1 MDNIKIG
8 TRASKLAVWQAEQV
22 QTLLQT
28 INISSSIIKIKSSG
42 DKDLSKPVYELGI
55 TGVFTKEI
63 DLALLNNEIDIA
75 VHSLKDVP
83 TKLPLGVMQGAVLQ
97 RGSELDII
105 IPNKALK
112 SKENT
117 IATGS
122 LRRKAQ
128 WLNKFKTDNIVE
140 IRGNVQTRLRKLN
153 ENNWNGTIMAK
164 AGLERLD
171 ILPKDYQDL
180 NWMVPAPAQGAISV
194 QNLTLNSSIT
204 EVLKQINHVETE
216 LCTNIERSFLNKLEG
231 GCTAPI
237 GAHAKIVHSSIV
249 FRGILLSVDGKDKIE
264 INEVHKLDKTE
275 DLGERLAKKIIS
287 LGGDRI
293 LNSLKMKFES
303 QLWSKSNFNWITLG
317 YSIIVGITLFFLLL
331 FLKKN
336 RISIYLNNTK
346 ITFIFLI
353 ILIFISSIPSSWSGY
368 NHQLLLCKGRVQH

>member
-1 MDNIKIG
+1 MDNIRIG

-22 QTLLQT
+22 QSLLQT

-97 RGSELDII
+97 RGSELDVI

-112 SKENT
+112 SKGNT

-128 WLNKFKTDNIVE
+128 WLNKFNTDNIVE
-140 IRGNVQTRLRKLN
+140 IRGNVQTRLRKLD

-180 NWMVPAPAQGAISV
+180 SWMIPAPAQGAISV
-194 QNLTLNSSIT
+194 QNLTINSSIT

-237 GAHAKIVHSSIV
+237 GAHAKIVDNSVV
-249 FRGILLSVDGKDKIE
+249 FKGVLLSVDGKEKIE
-264 INEVHKLDKTE
+264 VNEVHKLDKIE
-275 DLGERLAKKIIS
+275 YLGEKLAKKIIS

-293 LNSLKMKFES
+293 LNSLK
-303 QLWSKSNFNWITLG
+303 
-317 YSIIVGITLFFLLL
+317 
-331 FLKKN
+331 
-336 RISIYLNNTK
+336 R
-346 ITFIFLI
+346 
-353 ILIFISSIPSSWSGY
+353 
-368 NHQLLLCKGRVQH
+368 

>member
-1 MDNIKIG
+1 MDNIRIG

-22 QTLLQT
+22 QSLLQT

-63 DLALLNNEIDIA
+63 DLALLNNEIDVA

-97 RGSELDII
+97 RGSELDVI
-105 IPNKALK
+105 IPNKVLK

-171 ILPKDYQDL
+171 ILPIDFQDL

-194 QNLTLNSSIT
+194 QNLTLNSSIA

-216 LCTNIERSFLNKLEG
+216 LCTNVERSFLNKLEG

-237 GAHAKIVHSSIV
+237 GAHAKIVNDSII
-249 FRGILLSVDGKDKIE
+249 FRGVLLSVDGKDKIE
-264 INEVHKLDKTE
+264 INEVHKLEKND

-287 LGGDRI
+287 QGGDRI
-293 LNSLKMKFES
+293 LNSLKS
-303 QLWSKSNFNWITLG
+303 RS
-317 YSIIVGITLFFLLL
+317 
-331 FLKKN
+331 
-336 RISIYLNNTK
+336 
-346 ITFIFLI
+346 
-353 ILIFISSIPSSWSGY
+353 
-368 NHQLLLCKGRVQH
+368 

>member
-8 TRASKLAVWQAEQV
+8 TRASKLAIWQAEQV

-42 DKDLSKPVYELGI
+42 DKDLSKAVYELGI

-194 QNLTLNSSIT
+194 QNLTINSSIT

-293 LNSLKMKFES
+293 LNSLK
-303 QLWSKSNFNWITLG
+303 
-317 YSIIVGITLFFLLL
+317 
-331 FLKKN
+331 
-336 RISIYLNNTK
+336 R
-346 ITFIFLI
+346 
-353 ILIFISSIPSSWSGY
+353 
-368 NHQLLLCKGRVQH
+368 

>member
-1 MDNIKIG
+1 MDNIRIG

-22 QTLLQT
+22 QSLLQT

-97 RGSELDII
+97 RGSELDVI

-112 SKENT
+112 SKGNT

-128 WLNKFKTDNIVE
+128 WLNKFNTDNIVE
-140 IRGNVQTRLRKLN
+140 IRGNVQTRLRKLD

-180 NWMVPAPAQGAISV
+180 SWMIPAPAQGAISV
-194 QNLTLNSSIT
+194 QNLTINSSIT

-293 LNSLKMKFES
+293 LNSLK
-303 QLWSKSNFNWITLG
+303 
-317 YSIIVGITLFFLLL
+317 
-331 FLKKN
+331 
-336 RISIYLNNTK
+336 R
-346 ITFIFLI
+346 
-353 ILIFISSIPSSWSGY
+353 
-368 NHQLLLCKGRVQH
+368 

>member
-1 MDNIKIG
+1 MDNIRIG

-22 QTLLQT
+22 QSLLQT

-97 RGSELDII
+97 RGSELDVI

-112 SKENT
+112 SKGNT

-128 WLNKFKTDNIVE
+128 WLNKFNTDNIVE
-140 IRGNVQTRLRKLN
+140 IRGNVQTRLRKLD

-180 NWMVPAPAQGAISV
+180 SWMIPAPAQGAISV
-194 QNLTLNSSIT
+194 QNLTINSSIT

-237 GAHAKIVHSSIV
+237 GAHAKIVDSSIV
-249 FRGILLSVDGKDKIE
+249 FRGVLLSVDGKEKIE
-264 INEVHKLDKTE
+264 VNEVHKLDKIE
-275 DLGERLAKKIIS
+275 DLGEKLAKKIIS
-287 LGGDRI
+287 LGGNRI
-293 LNSLKMKFES
+293 LNSLK
-303 QLWSKSNFNWITLG
+303 
-317 YSIIVGITLFFLLL
+317 
-331 FLKKN
+331 
-336 RISIYLNNTK
+336 R
-346 ITFIFLI
+346 
-353 ILIFISSIPSSWSGY
+353 
-368 NHQLLLCKGRVQH
+368 

>member
-1 MDNIKIG
+1 MDNIRIG

-22 QTLLQT
+22 QNLLQT

-63 DLALLNNEIDIA
+63 DLALLNNEIDVA

-97 RGSELDII
+97 RGSELDVI

-128 WLNKFKTDNIVE
+128 WLNKFNRDNIVE
-140 IRGNVQTRLRKLN
+140 IRGNVQTRLRKLD

-171 ILPKDYQDL
+171 ILPIDFKDL

-194 QNLTLNSSIT
+194 QNLTLNSSIA
-204 EVLKQINHVETE
+204 EVLKQINHAETE

-231 GCTAPI
+231 GCAAPI
-237 GAHAKIVHSSIV
+237 GAHAKIVNDSII
-249 FRGILLSVDGKDKIE
+249 FRGVLLSVDGKDKIE
-264 INEVHKLDKTE
+264 INEVHKLEKTD

-287 LGGDRI
+287 QGGDRI
-293 LNSLKMKFES
+293 LNSLKS
-303 QLWSKSNFNWITLG
+303 RS
-317 YSIIVGITLFFLLL
+317 
-331 FLKKN
+331 
-336 RISIYLNNTK
+336 
-346 ITFIFLI
+346 
-353 ILIFISSIPSSWSGY
+353 
-368 NHQLLLCKGRVQH
+368 

>member
-128 WLNKFKTDNIVE
+128 WLNKLKTDNIVE

-171 ILPKDYQDL
+171 ILPKNYQDL

-194 QNLTLNSSIT
+194 QNLTINSSIT

-275 DLGERLAKKIIS
+275 DLGEKLAKKIIS

-293 LNSLKMKFES
+293 LNSLK
-303 QLWSKSNFNWITLG
+303 
-317 YSIIVGITLFFLLL
+317 
-331 FLKKN
+331 
-336 RISIYLNNTK
+336 R
-346 ITFIFLI
+346 
-353 ILIFISSIPSSWSGY
+353 
-368 NHQLLLCKGRVQH
+368 

>member
-1 MDNIKIG
+1 MDNIRIG

-22 QTLLQT
+22 QSLLQT

-97 RGSELDII
+97 RGSELDVI
-105 IPNKALK
+105 IPNKAIK
-112 SKENT
+112 SKGNT

-128 WLNKFKTDNIVE
+128 WLNKFNTDNIVE
-140 IRGNVQTRLRKLN
+140 IRGNVQTRLRKLD

-180 NWMVPAPAQGAISV
+180 SWMIPAPAQGAISV
-194 QNLTLNSSIT
+194 QNLTINSSIT

-237 GAHAKIVHSSIV
+237 GAHAKIVDNSVV
-249 FRGILLSVDGKDKIE
+249 FRGVLLSVDGKEKIE
-264 INEVHKLDKTE
+264 VNEVHKLDKIE
-275 DLGERLAKKIIS
+275 DLGEKLAKKIIS
-287 LGGDRI
+287 LGGNRI
-293 LNSLKMKFES
+293 LNSLK
-303 QLWSKSNFNWITLG
+303 
-317 YSIIVGITLFFLLL
+317 
-331 FLKKN
+331 
-336 RISIYLNNTK
+336 R
-346 ITFIFLI
+346 
-353 ILIFISSIPSSWSGY
+353 
-368 NHQLLLCKGRVQH
+368 

>member
-1 MDNIKIG
+1 MDNIRIG

-22 QTLLQT
+22 QGLLQT
-28 INISSSIIKIKSSG
+28 INVSSSIIKIKSSG
-42 DKDLSKPVYELGI
+42 DKDLSKPVYELGT

-63 DLALLNNEIDIA
+63 DLALLNNKIDIA

-97 RGSELDII
+97 RGSELDVII
-105 IPNKALK
+105 QNKALK

-164 AGLERLD
+164 AGLERLG
-171 ILPKDYQDL
+171 ILPIDFQDL

-194 QNLTLNSSIT
+194 QNLTLNSSIA
-204 EVLKQINHVETE
+204 EMLRQINHFETE

-237 GAHAKIVHSSIV
+237 GAHAKIVNDSII
-249 FRGILLSVDGKDKIE
+249 FRGVLLSVNGEDKIE
-264 INEVHKLDKTE
+264 INEVHKLEKTD

-287 LGGDRI
+287 QGGDRI
-293 LNSLKMKFES
+293 LNSLKS
-303 QLWSKSNFNWITLG
+303 RS
-317 YSIIVGITLFFLLL
+317 
-331 FLKKN
+331 
-336 RISIYLNNTK
+336 
-346 ITFIFLI
+346 
-353 ILIFISSIPSSWSGY
+353 
-368 NHQLLLCKGRVQH
+368 

>member
-171 ILPKDYQDL
+171 ILPKNYQDL

-194 QNLTLNSSIT
+194 QNLTINSSIT

-275 DLGERLAKKIIS
+275 DLGEKLAKKIIS

-293 LNSLKMKFES
+293 LNSLK
-303 QLWSKSNFNWITLG
+303 
-317 YSIIVGITLFFLLL
+317 
-331 FLKKN
+331 
-336 RISIYLNNTK
+336 R
-346 ITFIFLI
+346 
-353 ILIFISSIPSSWSGY
+353 
-368 NHQLLLCKGRVQH
+368 

>member
-1 MDNIKIG
+1 MDNIRIG

-22 QTLLQT
+22 QSLLQT

-97 RGSELDII
+97 RGSELDVI

-112 SKENT
+112 SKGNT

-128 WLNKFKTDNIVE
+128 WLNKFNTDNIVE
-140 IRGNVQTRLRKLN
+140 IRGNVQTRLRKLD

-180 NWMVPAPAQGAISV
+180 SWMIPAPAQGAISV
-194 QNLTLNSSIT
+194 QNLTINSSIT

-237 GAHAKIVHSSIV
+237 GAHAKIVDNSVV
-249 FRGILLSVDGKDKIE
+249 FRGVLLSVDGKEKIE
-264 INEVHKLDKTE
+264 LNEVHKLDKIE
-275 DLGERLAKKIIS
+275 DLGEKLAKKIIS
-287 LGGDRI
+287 LGGNRI
-293 LNSLKMKFES
+293 LNSLK
-303 QLWSKSNFNWITLG
+303 
-317 YSIIVGITLFFLLL
+317 
-331 FLKKN
+331 
-336 RISIYLNNTK
+336 R
-346 ITFIFLI
+346 
-353 ILIFISSIPSSWSGY
+353 
-368 NHQLLLCKGRVQH
+368 

>member
-1 MDNIKIG
+1 MDNIRIG

-22 QTLLQT
+22 QSLLQT

-97 RGSELDII
+97 RGSELDVI

-164 AGLERLD
+164 AGLERLG
-171 ILPKDYQDL
+171 ILPIDFQDL

-194 QNLTLNSSIT
+194 QNLTLNSSIA
-204 EVLKQINHVETE
+204 EMLRQINHFETE

-237 GAHAKIVHSSIV
+237 GAHAKIVNDSII
-249 FRGILLSVDGKDKIE
+249 FRGVLLSVNGEDKIE
-264 INEVHKLDKTE
+264 INEVHKLEKTD

-287 LGGDRI
+287 QGGDRI
-293 LNSLKMKFES
+293 LNSLKS
-303 QLWSKSNFNWITLG
+303 RS
-317 YSIIVGITLFFLLL
+317 
-331 FLKKN
+331 
-336 RISIYLNNTK
+336 
-346 ITFIFLI
+346 
-353 ILIFISSIPSSWSGY
+353 
-368 NHQLLLCKGRVQH
+368 

>member
-1 MDNIKIG
+1 MDNIRIG

-22 QTLLQT
+22 QSLLQT

-97 RGSELDII
+97 RGSELDVI

-112 SKENT
+112 SKGNT

-128 WLNKFKTDNIVE
+128 WLNKFNTDNIVE
-140 IRGNVQTRLRKLN
+140 IRGNVQTRLRKLD

-180 NWMVPAPAQGAISV
+180 SWMIPAPAQGAISV
-194 QNLTLNSSIT
+194 QNLTINSSIT

-237 GAHAKIVHSSIV
+237 GAHAKIVDSTIV
-249 FRGILLSVDGKDKIE
+249 FRGVLLSVDGKEKIE
-264 INEVHKLDKTE
+264 VNEVHKLDKIE
-275 DLGERLAKKIIS
+275 DLGEKLAKKIIS
-287 LGGDRI
+287 LGGNRI
-293 LNSLKMKFES
+293 LNSLK
-303 QLWSKSNFNWITLG
+303 
-317 YSIIVGITLFFLLL
+317 
-331 FLKKN
+331 
-336 RISIYLNNTK
+336 R
-346 ITFIFLI
+346 
-353 ILIFISSIPSSWSGY
+353 
-368 NHQLLLCKGRVQH
+368 

>member
-1 MDNIKIG
+1 MDNIRIG

-22 QTLLQT
+22 QSLLQT

-97 RGSELDII
+97 RGSELDVI

-112 SKENT
+112 SKGNT

-128 WLNKFKTDNIVE
+128 WLNKFNTDNIVE
-140 IRGNVQTRLRKLN
+140 IRGNVQTRLRKLD

-180 NWMVPAPAQGAISV
+180 SWMIPAPAQGAISV
-194 QNLTLNSSIT
+194 QNLSINSSIT

-237 GAHAKIVHSSIV
+237 GAHAKIVDNSVV
-249 FRGILLSVDGKDKIE
+249 FRGVLLSVDGKEKIE
-264 INEVHKLDKTE
+264 VNEVHKLDKIE
-275 DLGERLAKKIIS
+275 DLGEKLAKKIIS
-287 LGGDRI
+287 LGGYRI
-293 LNSLKMKFES
+293 LNSLK
-303 QLWSKSNFNWITLG
+303 
-317 YSIIVGITLFFLLL
+317 
-331 FLKKN
+331 
-336 RISIYLNNTK
+336 R
-346 ITFIFLI
+346 
-353 ILIFISSIPSSWSGY
+353 
-368 NHQLLLCKGRVQH
+368 

>member
-1 MDNIKIG
+1 MDNIRIG

-22 QTLLQT
+22 QSLLQT

-97 RGSELDII
+97 RGSELDVII
-105 IPNKALK
+105 QNKTLK

-128 WLNKFKTDNIVE
+128 WLNKFKTDSIVE
-140 IRGNVQTRLRKLN
+140 IRGNVQTRLRKLD

-180 NWMVPAPAQGAISV
+180 SWMIPAPAQGAISV
-194 QNLTLNSSIT
+194 QNLTINSSIT
-204 EVLKQINHVETE
+204 KVLKQINHVETE

-237 GAHAKIVHSSIV
+237 GAHAKIVDNSVV
-249 FRGILLSVDGKDKIE
+249 FKGVLLSVDGKEKIE
-264 INEVHKLDKTE
+264 VNEVHKLDKIE
-275 DLGERLAKKIIS
+275 DLGEKLAKKIIS
-287 LGGDRI
+287 LGGNRI
-293 LNSLKMKFES
+293 LNSLK
-303 QLWSKSNFNWITLG
+303 
-317 YSIIVGITLFFLLL
+317 
-331 FLKKN
+331 
-336 RISIYLNNTK
+336 R
-346 ITFIFLI
+346 
-353 ILIFISSIPSSWSGY
+353 
-368 NHQLLLCKGRVQH
+368 

>member
-140 IRGNVQTRLRKLN
+140 IRGNVQTRIKKLN

-194 QNLTLNSSIT
+194 QNLTINSSIT

-275 DLGERLAKKIIS
+275 DLGEKLAKKIIS
-287 LGGDRI
+287 LGGDR
-293 LNSLKMKFES
+293 
-303 QLWSKSNFNWITLG
+303 
-317 YSIIVGITLFFLLL
+317 
-331 FLKKN
+331 
-336 RISIYLNNTK
+336 
-346 ITFIFLI
+346 
-353 ILIFISSIPSSWSGY
+353 
-368 NHQLLLCKGRVQH
+368 

>member
-1 MDNIKIG
+1 MDNIRIG

-22 QTLLQT
+22 QGLLQT
-28 INISSSIIKIKSSG
+28 INVSSSIIKIKSSG
-42 DKDLSKPVYELGI
+42 DKDLSKPVYELGT

-63 DLALLNNEIDIA
+63 DLALLDNKIDIA

-97 RGSELDII
+97 RGSELDVII
-105 IPNKALK
+105 QNKALK

-164 AGLERLD
+164 AGLERLG
-171 ILPKDYQDL
+171 ILPIDFQDL

-194 QNLTLNSSIT
+194 QNLTLNSSIA
-204 EVLKQINHVETE
+204 EMLRQINHFETE

-237 GAHAKIVHSSIV
+237 GAHAKIVNDSII
-249 FRGILLSVDGKDKIE
+249 FRGVLLSVNGEDKIE
-264 INEVHKLDKTE
+264 INEVHKLEKTD

-287 LGGDRI
+287 QGGDRI
-293 LNSLKMKFES
+293 LNSLKS
-303 QLWSKSNFNWITLG
+303 RS
-317 YSIIVGITLFFLLL
+317 
-331 FLKKN
+331 
-336 RISIYLNNTK
+336 
-346 ITFIFLI
+346 
-353 ILIFISSIPSSWSGY
+353 
-368 NHQLLLCKGRVQH
+368 

>member
-140 IRGNVQTRLRKLN
+140 IRGNVQTRIKKLN

-194 QNLTLNSSIT
+194 QNLTINSSIT

-275 DLGERLAKKIIS
+275 DLGEKLAKKIIS

-293 LNSLKMKFES
+293 LNSLK
-303 QLWSKSNFNWITLG
+303 
-317 YSIIVGITLFFLLL
+317 
-331 FLKKN
+331 
-336 RISIYLNNTK
+336 R
-346 ITFIFLI
+346 
-353 ILIFISSIPSSWSGY
+353 
-368 NHQLLLCKGRVQH
+368 

>member
-1 MDNIKIG
+1 MDNIRIG

-22 QTLLQT
+22 QSLLQT

-97 RGSELDII
+97 RGSELDVI

-112 SKENT
+112 SKGNT

-128 WLNKFKTDNIVE
+128 WLNKFNTDNIVE
-140 IRGNVQTRLRKLN
+140 IRGNVQTRLRKLD

-180 NWMVPAPAQGAISV
+180 SWMIPAPAQGAISV
-194 QNLTLNSSIT
+194 QNLTINSSIA

-237 GAHAKIVHSSIV
+237 GAHAKIVDNSVV
-249 FRGILLSVDGKDKIE
+249 FKGVLLSVDGKEKIE
-264 INEVHKLDKTE
+264 VNEVHKLDKIE
-275 DLGERLAKKIIS
+275 DLGEKLAKKIIS
-287 LGGDRI
+287 LGGNRI
-293 LNSLKMKFES
+293 LNSLK
-303 QLWSKSNFNWITLG
+303 
-317 YSIIVGITLFFLLL
+317 
-331 FLKKN
+331 
-336 RISIYLNNTK
+336 R
-346 ITFIFLI
+346 
-353 ILIFISSIPSSWSGY
+353 
-368 NHQLLLCKGRVQH
+368 